1 MRNKIQNSFHE
12 LPPGSHESLRDSLVE
27 HISQITSE
35 TDRTIST
42 QLCLALADLAL
53 LMSSWQNP
61 ILELIEKLSGNPN
74 GIWPLIL
81 VITLLPEEM
90 NSRYLRLGANRR
102 KEIQL
107 LLESNART
115 VLELLHAC
123 LANCQDNPVMQH
135 KVIKCFTSWISA
147 HAIPICDI
155 SNNLI
160 VGQSFN
166 LLGNQH
172 TNAQLH
178 DVASDCLCTLL
189 QCIESHQH
197 HQQQNAV
204 EQTGSVAIHNNV
216 NQLEIDL
223 FNSILQLEG
232 AYRMSVKL
240 EDTEKA
246 MNYCRIFTI
255 LGETYLLKII
265 SVSEPTPHYSI
276 KSLDLVLNCVGH
288 YDYEVAEITFNLW
301 YRLSEELY
309 QKNDDTLTMHFRPYI
324 EQLIGALYRNSQFDA
339 DYEGLMDDGEMFAVR
354 IGETLYFLR
363 KFLLLKRSFS
373 FSRRIFEKKCPI

>member
-12 LPPGSHESLRDSLVE
+12 LPAGSHESLRDSLVE

-35 TDRTIST
+35 TDRMIVT

-74 GIWPLIL
+74 SIWPLIV

-123 LANCQDNPVMQH
+123 LANCQENPQMQH

-166 LLGNQH
+166 LLRNQH

-178 DVASDCLCTLL
+178 DAASDCLCTLL

-197 HQQQNAV
+197 QQQNV
-204 EQTGSVAIHNNV
+204 VIEQAESATNINNA

-223 FNSILQLEG
+223 FNSILQLED
-232 AYRMSVKL
+232 AYHMSVGL

-255 LGETYLLKII
+255 LGESYLGKIV
-265 SVSEPTPHYSI
+265 SVSEPAPHYSI

-324 EQLIGALYRNSQFDA
+324 ERLIGALYRHSQFDA
-339 DYEGLMDDGEMFAVR
+339 DYEGLMDDGEMFAVHAPANHLHQ
-354 IGETLYFLR
+354 ISL
-363 KFLLLKRSFS
+363 
-373 FSRRIFEKKCPI
+373 I